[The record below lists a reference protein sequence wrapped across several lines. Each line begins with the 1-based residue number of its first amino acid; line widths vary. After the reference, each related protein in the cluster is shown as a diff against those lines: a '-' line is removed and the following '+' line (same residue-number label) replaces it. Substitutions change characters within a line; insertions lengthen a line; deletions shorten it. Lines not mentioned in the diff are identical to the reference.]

1 MFGLAAITSN
11 AFFSMP
17 GVTAF
22 TSTFSPFFG
31 ERDVGVADDDDD
43 DDDYDA
49 NDTVS
54 SGLLGDS
61 STSSSAIREA
71 GTKDGKNKTKKRGK
85 KSKKQKK
92 TKKSSGKEAP
102 AMNTVM
108 ADVV

>member
-1 MFGLAAITSN
+1 M
-11 AFFSMP
+11 
-17 GVTAF
+17 
-22 TSTFSPFFG
+22 SPSKV
-31 ERDVGVADDDDD
+31 DVGGKPWLWNVKRSSQVSHSIFPAD